1 MAGQLAR
8 QAVWYKTCF
17 AGIFGLVS
25 APRGAYIYGR
35 VLRQEAIFM
44 ISSLADGVA
53 RRVERL
59 SDSVSEQFFE
69 PTIRL
74 GVTGLARSG
83 KTVFITS
90 LVANLLN
97 RGRMVQLGAVR
108 DGRIDV
114 AFLQPQPD
122 DTVPRFD
129 YETHLAML
137 TGPEP
142 QWPDSTRAISEL
154 RLSLRVA
161 PVGLLS
167 GFQGPRTVHIDI
179 VDYPGEWLLDLAL
192 LDKDFDSW
200 SSEVLG
206 RIKNRG
212 CARDFL
218 TQSLAVDATSAHD
231 ERLAQGLAREFANYL
246 KTARKEGFY
255 DCTPGRFLLPG
266 DLAGSPVLTFAP
278 IPFQGKSQRGS
289 IHREMQRRFE
299 AYKRKVVQP
308 FFRDHFARIDRQVVL
323 VDALSAIHSGP
334 RALEDLRQ
342 AMADILGAFRPGRNA
357 FLSRLLRGKR
367 VERILFAATKAD
379 HLHHTQHPQM
389 TAIMEALTRDVRD
402 RARFAGAKTSS
413 LALASLRATT
423 EEMRTHNGD
432 ELACVRGTLLDTGK
446 QAAFYPGAL
455 PDDPAHLLG
464 PARTG
469 ADRWLNGEY
478 RAMAFAPAKL
488 TLKPGDGPPHIRLDR
503 AAEFLIGDLL

>member
-1 MAGQLAR
+1 M
-8 QAVWYKTCF
+8 
-17 AGIFGLVS
+17 
-25 APRGAYIYGR
+25 
-35 VLRQEAIFM
+35 M
-44 ISSLADGVA
+44 ISSLADGIA
-53 RRVERL
+53 RGVEQL
-59 SDSVSEQFFE
+59 SDSVSERFFE

-83 KTVFITS
+83 KTVFISS

-97 RGRMVQLGAVR
+97 RGRMMQLCAVR
-108 DGRIDV
+108 DGRIV
-114 AFLQPQPD
+114 AAYLQPQPD

-137 TGPEP
+137 TGPNP

-167 GFQGPRTVHIDI
+167 GLQGPRTVHIDI

-192 LDKDFDSW
+192 LDKDYDTW
-200 SSEVLG
+200 SSEVLE
-206 RIKNRG
+206 RIRNRR
-212 CARDFL
+212 CASNFL
-218 TQSLAVDATSAHD
+218 AQALAVDATTDHD
-231 ERLAQGLAREFANYL
+231 ESLAQRLAEEFSKYL
-246 KTARKEGFY
+246 NTARKDGFY

-278 IPFQGKSQRGS
+278 IPFQGKSLRGS

-299 AYKRKVVQP
+299 AYKGKVVQP

-334 RALEDLRQ
+334 RALEDLRH
-342 AMADILGAFRPGRNA
+342 AMADILGAFRPGGNA
-357 FLSRLLRGKR
+357 LLSRLLRGKR
-367 VERILFAATKAD
+367 VEKILFAATKAD

-389 TAIMEALTRDVRD
+389 TAIIEALTRDAQD
-402 RARFAGAKTSS
+402 RARFAGASTSA

-423 EEMRTHNGD
+423 EEVRNHNGE
-432 ELACVRGTLLDTGK
+432 ELACVRGTLLDSGK

-455 PDDPAHLLG
+455 PDDPTQLLG

-469 ADRWLNGEY
+469 ADKWLNGDY
-478 RAMAFAPAKL
+478 QAMAFAPAKL

-503 AAEFLIGDLL
+503 AAEFLIGDLV

>member
-1 MAGQLAR
+1 
-8 QAVWYKTCF
+8 
-17 AGIFGLVS
+17 
-25 APRGAYIYGR
+25 
-35 VLRQEAIFM
+35 M
-44 ISSLADGVA
+44 ISSLADGIA
-53 RRVERL
+53 RGVEQL
-59 SDSVSEQFFE
+59 SDSVSERFFE

-83 KTVFITS
+83 KTVFISS

-97 RGRMVQLGAVR
+97 RGRMAQLSAVR
-108 DGRIDV
+108 DGRIV
-114 AFLQPQPD
+114 AAYLQPQPD

-167 GFQGPRTVHIDI
+167 GLQGPRTVHIDI

-192 LDKDFDSW
+192 LDKDYDSW
-200 SSEVLG
+200 SAEVLE
-206 RIKNRG
+206 RIRNRS
-212 CARDFL
+212 CASNFL
-218 TQSLAVDATSAHD
+218 AQALAVDATSDHD
-231 ERLAQGLAREFANYL
+231 ETLAQSLAKEFAKYL
-246 KTARKEGFY
+246 NTARKDGFY

-334 RALEDLRQ
+334 RALEDLRH
-342 AMADILGAFRPGRNA
+342 AMADILGAFRPGGNA

-367 VERILFAATKAD
+367 VEKILFAATKAD

-389 TAIMEALTRDVRD
+389 TAIIEALTRDAQD
-402 RARFAGAKTSS
+402 RARFAGASTSA
-413 LALASLRATT
+413 LALASMRATT
-423 EEMRTHNGD
+423 EELRNHNGE
-432 ELACVRGTLLDTGK
+432 ELACVRGTLLNSGK

-455 PDDPAHLLG
+455 PDDPTQLLG

-469 ADRWLNGEY
+469 ADRWLNGDY
-478 RAMAFAPAKL
+478 QAMAFAPAKL

-503 AAEFLIGDLL
+503 AAEFLIGDLV

>member
-1 MAGQLAR
+1 MTL
-8 QAVWYKTCF
+8 
-17 AGIFGLVS
+17 
-25 APRGAYIYGR
+25 PAYIFGR
-35 VLRQEAIFM
+35 VLGRDAILV
-44 ISSLADGVA
+44 ISSFADGVA
-53 RRVERL
+53 RGIERV
-59 SDSVSEQFFE
+59 SDSVSERLFE

-83 KTVFITS
+83 KTVFITA

-97 RGRMVQLGAVR
+97 RGRMTQLSAVR
-108 DGRIDV
+108 DGRINV

-129 YETHLAML
+129 YETHLAKL
-137 TGPEP
+137 IGPDP
-142 QWPDSTRAISEL
+142 QWPESTRAISEL
-154 RLSLRVA
+154 RLSLKVA
-161 PVGLLS
+161 PAGLLA
-167 GFQGPRTVHIDI
+167 GLQGPRTVHIDI

-192 LDKDFDSW
+192 LDKSYDSW
-200 SSEVLG
+200 SAEVLQ
-206 RIKNRG
+206 RIRPRRS
-212 CARDFL
+212 ARDFL
-218 TQSLAVDATSAHD
+218 AQAQAVDAGVDHD
-231 ERLAQGLAREFANYL
+231 ETVAQTLAKSFSSYLAA
-246 KTARKEGFY
+246 ARQDGFY

-308 FFRDHFARIDRQVVL
+308 FFRDHFSRIDRQVVL

-334 RALEDLRQ
+334 RALEDLRH

-357 FLSRLLRGKR
+357 LLTRILRGKR
-367 VERILFAATKAD
+367 VEKILFAATKAD

-389 TAIMEALTRDVRD
+389 TAIIEALTRDAQD
-402 RARFAGAKTSS
+402 RARFAGAQTSA

-423 EEMRTHNGD
+423 EELRSHDGAD
-432 ELACVRGTLLDTGK
+432 LGCVRGTLLDSGK

-455 PDDPAHLLG
+455 PDDPGQLLG

-469 ADRWLNGEY
+469 ADKWLNGDY
-478 RAMAFAPAKL
+478 QAMAFAPAKL
-488 TLKPGDGPPHIRLDR
+488 SLKPGDGPPHIRLDR

>member
-1 MAGQLAR
+1 M
-8 QAVWYKTCF
+8 
-17 AGIFGLVS
+17 
-25 APRGAYIYGR
+25 
-35 VLRQEAIFM
+35 M
-44 ISSLADGVA
+44 SLWTDGVV
-53 RRVERL
+53 RGVERI
-59 SDSVSEQFFE
+59 SDSVSERFFE
-69 PTIRL
+69 PTLRL

-83 KTVFITS
+83 KTVFITA

-97 RGRMVQLGAVR
+97 RGRMVQLAAVR
-108 DGRIDV
+108 DGRIDA

-142 QWPDSTRAISEL
+142 QWPESTRAISEL

-161 PVGLLS
+161 PAGLLS
-167 GFQGPRTVHIDI
+167 ALQGPRTVHIDI

-192 LDKDFDSW
+192 LDKDYDSW
-200 SSEVLG
+200 SADVLM
-206 RIKNRG
+206 RIRNRS

-218 TQSLAVDATSAHD
+218 AQALAVDATVGHD
-231 ERLAQGLAREFANYL
+231 ETLAQVLAKTFASYM
-246 KTARKEGFY
+246 KTAREDGFY

-334 RALEDLRQ
+334 RALEDLRH
-342 AMADILGAFRPGRNA
+342 AMGDILGAFRPGRNA

-367 VERILFAATKAD
+367 VEKILFAATKAD

-389 TAIMEALTRDVRD
+389 TAIIEAMTRDAQD
-402 RARFAGAKTSS
+402 RAKFAGAKTSA

-423 EEMRTHNGD
+423 EEMRTHNGV
-432 ELACVRGTLLDTGK
+432 ELACVRGTLLDSGK

-469 ADRWLNGEY
+469 ADKWLNGEY
-478 RAMAFAPAKL
+478 QAMAFSPAKL